1 MYSENRIND
10 VIVFFKAF
18 VSNQIA
24 RFAPRLYLKLTHET
38 GRGDR
43 PESAWDIADYFRK
56 CMEEYFEQLGIDH
69 GSIGEYLQNKY
80 VLEYGPGDIPAVALL
95 MYACG
100 AEQVTCV
107 DRFLL
112 VSLSSKNIE
121 VLACLLSSL
130 PDRIRKRAEFAFN
143 VKGDLSSGFNTRC
156 INYLVDPNGLSG
168 VIDKFDLI
176 ISRAVLEHVN
186 SLDDTFSDIKQ
197 ALKQEGISIHQIDLR
212 SHGLHRYTPL
222 DFLTWPTL
230 LWSSMYSH
238 KGVPNRWRIDKYR
251 EFIDEVGLKVI
262 KMNPVL
268 LAEQK
273 DIDAVRPYL
282 ATPFRNISDEDLS
295 WMIFW
300 VVLRK

>member
-1 MYSENRIND
+1 MS
-10 VIVFFKAF
+10 
-18 VSNQIA
+18 
-24 RFAPRLYLKLTHET
+24 
-38 GRGDR
+38 
-43 PESAWDIADYFRK
+43 
-56 CMEEYFEQLGIDH
+56 
-69 GSIGEYLQNKY
+69 
-80 VLEYGPGDIPAVALL
+80 
-95 MYACG
+95 
-100 AEQVTCV
+100 
-107 DRFLL
+107 
-112 VSLSSKNIE
+112 
-121 VLACLLSSL
+121 
-130 PDRIRKRAEFAFN
+130 
-143 VKGDLSSGFNTRC
+143 
-156 INYLVDPNGLSG
+156 
-168 VIDKFDLI
+168 KFDLI